1 VIKSAR
7 QLFDAIG
14 DKLASQFPRLLLS
27 GVQGSGYRPSQSG
40 AVELHGK
47 DYLTLKTATAE
58 TKGMIAG
65 CCFFIALPA
74 VIMFF
79 LTALFGNPSEFSWWP
94 LFAFLALGFIPFL
107 WELYRPFPLPIVFNR
122 RTQEIYYDLNG
133 KLYHA
138 PWEGIEAVAYEYRNV
153 NQYAGSMVQGNLEII
168 LYRFGD
174 PEDRIAL
181 NIGGHTS
188 GKRIQ
193 TLASLWEYLRAY
205 MNNGPW
211 FDDLGNPAVEKTPFI
226 VDQLKKSGF
235 TMRGVLDST
244 KKEYARSKTEG
255 VAGPGII
262 DLMGGYA
269 FQPIWFMQDITYKL
283 CRRKSHKQWPEV
295 VRERLK
301 PDGPDTRLMDIEE
314 DYVKAQKQ
322 REEELQARVR
332 ARFPD

>member
-1 VIKSAR
+1 MIKSAR

-14 DKLASQFPRLLLS
+14 DKLAGQFPRLLLNGS
-27 GVQGSGYRPSQSG
+27 QGSGYRPSQSG
-40 AVELHGK
+40 AVESHGK

-58 TKGMIAG
+58 TKG
-65 CCFFIALPA
+65 LPA
-74 VIMFF
+74 GVGMLGLCFSYLVAVVALLIVKGALEAMLWFLAGTAFF
-79 LTALFGNPSEFSWWP
+79 LVF
-94 LFAFLALGFIPFL
+94 FL

-138 PWEGIEAVAYEYRNV
+138 PWEGIEAAAYEYRNV

-211 FDDLGNPAVEKTPFI
+211 FDDLGNPAGQKTPFI
-226 VDQLKKSGF
+226 VAQSKKSGF
-235 TMRGVLDST
+235 TMRGVLDGT
-244 KKEYARSKTEG
+244 KRQYARSKAEG
-255 VAGPGII
+255 IAGPGII
-262 DLMGGYA
+262 DVMEGHV
-269 FQPIWFMQDITYKL
+269 FQPIWFMQDITYRL

-301 PDGPDTRLMDIEE
+301 PDGPDPRLMDIEE

-322 REEELQARVR
+322 REEELQAR
-332 ARFPD
+332 FPD